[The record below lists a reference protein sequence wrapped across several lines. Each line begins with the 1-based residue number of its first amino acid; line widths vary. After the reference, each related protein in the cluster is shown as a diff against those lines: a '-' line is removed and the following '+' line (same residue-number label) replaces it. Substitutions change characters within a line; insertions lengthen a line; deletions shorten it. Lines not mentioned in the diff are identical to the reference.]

1 MRTRGLALIGL
12 VTVLLCPAMSGGGT
26 FAADAAA
33 CQAYAAQAV
42 AQLKENQSI
51 DGCFKGA
58 DRRWHADYDVHYGWC
73 LTAPPQA
80 LAAETSYRA
89 ARLRDCRDRAL
100 GAQ

>member
-1 MRTRGLALIGL
+1 MRAAPRPVVVATIVMALSPGVAGVARG
-12 VTVLLCPAMSGGGT
+12 
-26 FAADAAA
+26 ADAVA
-33 CQAYAAQAV
+33 CQAYAARAV
-42 AQLKENQSI
+42 AQLKENQAI

-73 LTAPPQA
+73 LTASPQA
-80 LAAETSYRA
+80 LDAETSYRA